1 MDMKVAFVGDTH
13 ADPNHD
19 KHLRRFTD
27 MGEYL
32 APEDCDVVCQVG
44 DWYDMPS
51 ITDHRGR
58 LEGEGDRYNLDIEV
72 GNQAL
77 NQFMRPF
84 RKRKKRMPHFIFLVG
99 NHEYRIERYVQQNPR
114 MAGSIGLHDMDFD
127 KWGWEVIPFGRF
139 TNIGGF
145 YATHHILGKAGR
157 AVALA
162 PTFTKRGVSMVVGH
176 THEAKHIKLPRQTGY
191 THGLDVGCMTR
202 KGYAASEDWSAPNE
216 HSTWRGLH
224 IMDGVANG
232 DYKEYR
238 EVAAEVFTSE

>member
-1 MDMKVAFVGDTH
+1 
-13 ADPNHD
+13 
-19 KHLRRFTD
+19 
-27 MGEYL
+27 
-32 APEDCDVVCQVG
+32 
-44 DWYDMPS
+44 MP
-51 ITDHRGR
+51 R
-58 LEGEGDRYNLDIEV
+58 
-72 GNQAL
+72 
-77 NQFMRPF
+77 
-84 RKRKKRMPHFIFLVG
+84 FIFLIG
-99 NHEYRIERYVQQNPR
+99 NHEYRIERYVQQKPELS
-114 MAGSIGLHDMDFD
+114 GKIGFHEFDFF
-127 KWGWEVIPFGRF
+127 KYGWETVPFGRF

-145 YATHHILGKAGR
+145 YCTHHILGKAGR

-176 THEAKHIKLPRQTGY
+176 THESKHIKLPRQTGY